1 MGWSSPATRV
11 TGDLISASIYNT
23 DIIGNLLALKSP
35 PSAKYNIDEASDY
48 TASST
53 SFTNVDNADLSLT
66 ITTTG
71 GDVMVHFHGTVKTAS
86 SGATQNARIYFD
98 LEVDGSREGGNDG
111 ICMAAGSDS
120 AADGNTL
127 RQVSFTRLITG
138 LSSGSHTFKLQWKVS
153 AATGTPTGTL
163 YAAAGTAS
171 LDLHPQFWC
180 REVS

>member
-1 MGWSSPATRV
+1 MAWSSPVTRV
-11 TGDLISASIYNT
+11 TGDLITSSIYNT

-48 TASST
+48 TTSST
-53 SFTNVDNADLSLT
+53 AFTNVDNADLSLT

-71 GDVMVHFHGTVKTAS
+71 GDVMVHFHGTVKTGSSAS
-86 SGATQNARIYFD
+86 TQNMRIYFD
-98 LEVDGSREGGNDG
+98 IEVDGSREGANDG
-111 ICMAAGSDS
+111 ICMIAGSDA

-163 YAAAGTAS
+163 YAAAGTAN
-171 LDLHPQFWC
+171 LDLHAQFWA